1 MSDVETVEAIWHGP
15 KKVALSAREHEMIAD
30 KPVAKGGT
38 EKGPM
43 PSEIFLASL
52 AACESMSFMRVAEAR
67 RVPISGLKVTASAH
81 FDEKG
86 FIDSIEL
93 VYATKTTAQERD
105 VAKVL
110 ELAER
115 FCTVKALVKHLPVK
129 STIAIVP

>member
-1 MSDVETVEAIWHGP
+1 MSDVETVEATWHGP
-15 KKVALSAREHEMIAD
+15 KKVTLSVRGHEIIAD
-30 KPVAKGGT
+30 KPVEKGGT

-43 PSEIFLASL
+43 PSEIFLAAL
-52 AACESMSFMRVAEAR
+52 ASCESMSFMRVAEAR
-67 RVPISGLKVTASAH
+67 RVPISGLNVTASAH

-93 VYATKTTAQERD
+93 AYAAKTGAAEKD

-110 ELAER
+110 ELAEK

-129 STIAIVP
+129 STITIVP